1 MIEGNTTPAAVQ
13 AALQHYF
20 GFREFLGGQQE
31 VVERIL
37 AGEELCVVMP
47 TGAGKSLCYQLP
59 VLMRPGYGL
68 ILSPLISLMKDQVD
82 ALNARGL
89 QAVCLNS
96 SMNTTEQGQAM
107 RAVAAGQ
114 AKFLYVAPERFRAP
128 AFQRLFLEHPPSL
141 LVVDEAHCISQWGHD
156 FRPDYQ
162 RIWGQFPA
170 IASVQLCAFTATATP
185 EVREDIRLQ
194 LQRPG
199 MLDVVSGFK
208 RENLSFSVI
217 YCRSK
222 DDKAAVVRRALA
234 QKQPT
239 LIYTSSRKEAEWVA
253 REFSLRF
260 YHAGIRDQE
269 RRITQDYF
277 SQSPC
282 PVLVATNAFGM
293 GIDRP
298 DIRQVIHFNIPGSLE
313 AYYQEAG
320 RAGRDGAAAS
330 CILLNAP
337 ADFHIQNYLLN
348 INNPAPELLVSL
360 HRYLL
365 KQFKP
370 DGPDIYCNPSK
381 LLPLFPMADSES
393 QLRSAIRILERHGIV
408 ERCYQPG
415 GQGELS
421 FLAPLAT
428 LLAEHQG
435 VQTQRSIFLSRMA
448 SVFSANHLSSLP
460 CSIAELS
467 AFCGLRRD
475 QVERVLS
482 HLNKDSLLWE
492 AIEPGDCLHL
502 TETGCQD
509 PLQIDLKMLKKKR
522 ALDETRLA
530 RVQSYCTT
538 RKCRQA
544 YIIGYFGE
552 KIGSWHCGCC
562 DFCAGTNANLSR
574 SASPA
579 DIAQAKRILQALEL
593 VDGEFG
599 RRRFLGMLLGA
610 DDSNMALHQHPS
622 RGRLQSYGEKQT
634 EDLLHALE
642 MQGYLQTGN
651 GEYPCLELSRKGLDA
666 LKGKIPLELKLFFN
680 NEKTRKSTKKKFMER
695 VT

>member
-1 MIEGNTTPAAVQ
+1 MTEGNTIRASATAV
-13 AALQHYF
+13 LQQYF
-20 GFREFLGGQQE
+20 GFREFLAGQQE
-31 VVERIL
+31 VIERIL
-37 AGEELCVVMP
+37 GGEELCVVMP

-59 VLMRPGYGL
+59 ILMRAGYGL

-82 ALNARGL
+82 ALNAKGL
-89 QAVCLNS
+89 RAVFLNS
-96 SMNTTEQGQAM
+96 SMTSSEQSQAM
-107 RAVAAGQ
+107 RAIASGQ

-128 AFQRLFLEHPPSL
+128 IFQRFFFEHPPTL

-170 IASVQLCAFTATATP
+170 IANVQLCAFTATATP
-185 EVREDIRLQ
+185 EVREDIRLH

-199 MLDVVSGFK
+199 MLDMVSGFK
-208 RENLSFSVI
+208 RKNLSFSVI

-222 DDKAAVVRRALA
+222 GDKVAIVQRVLA

-239 LIYTSSRKEAEWVA
+239 IIYTSSRKEAEWVA
-253 REFSLRF
+253 GEFSLRF
-260 YHAGIRDQE
+260 YHAGLSNQE
-269 RRITQDYF
+269 RKQTQDYF

-320 RAGRDGAAAS
+320 RAGRDGEAAS

-337 ADFHIQNYLLN
+337 ADRHIQEYLLN
-348 INNPAPELLVSL
+348 LNNPPPELLVGL

-365 KQFKP
+365 KQYTP
-370 DGPDIYCNPSK
+370 DDSAIYLNPGK

-408 ERCYQPG
+408 ERSYQLG

-421 FLAPLAT
+421 FLEPLPT

-448 SVFSANHLSSLP
+448 SVFSENQLSNLC

-467 AFCGLRRD
+467 AYSGLRRD
-475 QVERVLS
+475 QVARVLS
-482 HLNKDSLLWE
+482 HLNGESLRWE
-492 AIEPGDCLHL
+492 AIELGDLLHL
-502 TETGCQD
+502 TEIGRQE
-509 PLQIDLKMLKKKR
+509 PLQIDLKALKKKR
-522 ALDETRLA
+522 ELDETRLG
-530 RVQSYCTT
+530 RGQSYCYT

-562 DFCAGTNANLSR
+562 DLCAGINANLSR
-574 SASPA
+574 PASSA
-579 DIAQAKRILQALEL
+579 DLAQAKRILQALEL

-599 RRRFLGMLLGA
+599 RRRFLGMLLGH

-622 RGRLQSYGEKQT
+622 RGRLKSYGEKRT
-634 EDLLHALE
+634 ENLLNALE
-642 MQGYLQTGN
+642 MQGYLQIGS

-666 LKGKIPLELKLFFN
+666 LKGKIKLELKLFSA
-680 NEKTRKSTKKKFMER
+680 KTLR
-695 VT
+695 